1 MQSRQTIY
9 EVFNPET
16 LETVYMSEEQ
26 LETYF
31 PELKAGTLE
40 IISEEQIEVE

>member
-1 MQSRQTIY
+1 METIY
-9 EVFNPET
+9 ETFNHET
-16 LETVYMSEEQ
+16 KQTVYMNQEQ

-40 IISEEQIEVE
+40 IISEEQF

>member
-1 MQSRQTIY
+1 METIY
-9 EVFNPET
+9 ETFNHETKVTVFMNQ
-16 LETVYMSEEQ
+16 EQ

-31 PELKAGTLE
+31 PELREGTLE